1 MDWDSTVHGNQYVRI
16 YVSTHLRIY
25 VSTYQRTYVVSNCPQ
40 FARGFP
46 RNVRG
51 FLQIAH
57 DSALGFGAVWAPFG
71 RRLARFG
78 AVGRRLAPSW
88 GNLFLDRVPRSIS
101 RHGDT
106 FFWVC
111 TKFLRTF

>member
-1 MDWDSTVHGNQYVRI
+1 MPWTGIPLSTVHGNQYVRI

-57 DSALGFGAVWAPFG
+57 DSALGFGAVLAPFW
-71 RRLARFG
+71 RRLGDVWRRLG
-78 AVGRRLAPSW
+78 AVWRRL
-88 GNLFLDRVPRSIS
+88 GGIYF
-101 RHGDT
+101 
-106 FFWVC
+106 
-111 TKFLRTF
+111 

>member
-1 MDWDSTVHGNQYVRI
+1 MPWTGIPLSTVHGNQYVRI

-57 DSALGFGAVWAPFG
+57 DSALGFGAVWRGLAP
-71 RRLARFG
+71 LG
-78 AVGRRLAPSW
+78 AVW
-88 GNLFLDRVPRSIS
+88 GLGFAYPAQVRDYAER
-101 RHGDT
+101 
-106 FFWVC
+106 
-111 TKFLRTF
+111 